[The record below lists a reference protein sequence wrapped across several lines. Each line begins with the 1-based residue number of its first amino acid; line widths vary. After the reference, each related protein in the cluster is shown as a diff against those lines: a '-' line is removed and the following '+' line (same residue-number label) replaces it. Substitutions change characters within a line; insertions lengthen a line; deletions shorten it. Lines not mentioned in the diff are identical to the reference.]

1 MSTPPPETASVLASL
16 LASPSPRALIRA
28 EVNLERFPFFSPAD
42 TPKDSRLVYTVT
54 REQMFNGVKME
65 MEWKVLAHP
74 HYGFPSRFDR
84 DVYRAL
90 QQILWED
97 GIPEDGVILLPSF
110 ARLLRIMMIDPAQ
123 YTTRCSGWYYE
134 RIVESFKR
142 MKTTVVESRNALY
155 LKGRRQWVTDT
166 FSLIDRYV
174 QKGDVMEDQTIALE
188 HRIYLSSWY
197 LENIRARYIK
207 PLDVGY
213 YFLLRRSVSRALYA
227 YLDLCFYRIS
237 EGEIFE
243 IEYERLCEQ
252 LMLVPQKKRSL
263 MLASLGPAH
272 EELLGSGYLSMA
284 ECVPLAMGHGHK
296 LRYAP
301 GPRFWQARAAASPG
315 FLLDEVEP
323 EPNQMGLAPSEETVR
338 QQAARLVIEFHTVV
352 RKVSG
357 YRPNSRELNYATE
370 LVQQHGQDA
379 WVIVRHAIEQAQ
391 RTRFALGSFVG
402 IRRYVPEAIHALSRE
417 RAL

>member
-1 MSTPPPETASVLASL
+1 MSSPPPPEPATL
-16 LASPSPRALIRA
+16 LASTSPRALIRA

-54 REQMFNGVKME
+54 REQLFNGVRME

-97 GIPEDGVILLPSF
+97 GIPENGMILLPSF

-174 QKGDVMEDQTIALE
+174 QKGDVMEDQTIAQE

-197 LENIRARYIK
+197 TENIRARYIK

-227 YLDLCFYRIS
+227 YLDLCFYRFS
-237 EGEIFE
+237 EGEVFE
-243 IEYERLCEQ
+243 IEYDRLCEQ

-272 EELLGSGYLSMA
+272 EELLEGGYLSIA
-284 ECVPLAMGHGHK
+284 ECVPLAAGNGHK

-301 GPRFWQARAAASPG
+301 GPRYWQARSAVEPA
-315 FLLDEVEP
+315 LLEELQP
-323 EPNQMGLAPSEETVR
+323 EPNQMGLEEGGPESLI
-338 QQAARLVIEFHTVV
+338 QQAARLVVEFHTVV

-357 YRPNSRELNYATE
+357 YRPNSRELNYASE
-370 LVQQHGQDA
+370 LLSQHGQDA
-379 WVIVRHAIEQAQ
+379 WMIVRHAIEQAQ
-391 RTRFALGSFVG
+391 KTRFALGSFVG

-417 RAL
+417 RQL